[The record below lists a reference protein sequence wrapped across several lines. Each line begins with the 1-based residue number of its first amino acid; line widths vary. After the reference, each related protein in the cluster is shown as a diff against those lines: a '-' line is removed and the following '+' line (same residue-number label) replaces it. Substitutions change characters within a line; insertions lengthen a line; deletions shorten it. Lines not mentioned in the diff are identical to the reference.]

1 MHAPERHRP
10 RLGLWTLLLITLFV
24 TAPAAYPGYWLTQDG
39 FVPALNIVQS
49 GPIASVAT
57 LPDLWRGTGRAAFL
71 PAQPLLMLGLSP
83 AAALR
88 ATFAL
93 AFLLGGL
100 GVYVWL
106 QPRWGDRA
114 AALAGALYVLL
125 PPVLATAY
133 WRGSVA
139 DALIAGLLPLA
150 LAGLASYT
158 DSRSL
163 TGAGVTVLSVLWMWR
178 IQPGLAAGATL
189 LLLAYAWWVERSGW
203 AMVIAAVAGLAGLTS
218 LLPLWSVHA
227 PAAVAFADHFV
238 HVGQLFIGQWATPAA
253 NATPVYIP
261 PATAYPYQIG
271 AIAWVFALAALWLWA
286 RRVGGGDV
294 TTRLLSFGAG
304 SALILIGLSLTWAA
318 PLWQITGA
326 ARLFT
331 YPWQLILLAAP
342 GVALLAGSLPA
353 LNAPLRRA
361 PLWLVLAGLALLGS
375 YPYLQPTYTQT
386 PIPARPVATL
396 GLRPD
401 LLLLSTD
408 VREELPATAAD
419 RRATLEVTW
428 QTLHP
433 LPFDYSVFFQAL
445 TTTPTGEQVVAQLD
459 AQPRQGL
466 QPATTWLPGQI
477 LTDTYTLDLS
487 GWAGAGELRYVYGL
501 YDWRD
506 GSRLPVDGGID
517 DKLTL
522 HGR

>member
-294 TTRLLSFGAG
+294 TARLLSFGAG
-304 SALILIGLSLTWAA
+304 SALILIGLSLTFTARAAVAGVGGAGVVGQLPLFAADLYPNPHPGAAGGDVGTAPGSAPALRGRARGTPRDRGRPSRHAGGDLADAA
-318 PLWQITGA
+318 PA
-326 ARLFT
+326 ALRLQRLFPGSDHDAHGRT
-331 YPWQLILLAAP
+331 GGGAVRRTAAP
-342 GVALLAGSLPA
+342 GAATGDYLAARANPHRHLYAG
-353 LNAPLRRA
+353 PLR
-361 PLWLVLAGLALLGS
+361 LG
-375 YPYLQPTYTQT
+375 
-386 PIPARPVATL
+386 
-396 GLRPD
+396 
-401 LLLLSTD
+401 
-408 VREELPATAAD
+408 
-419 RRATLEVTW
+419 
-428 QTLHP
+428 
-433 LPFDYSVFFQAL
+433 
-445 TTTPTGEQVVAQLD
+445 
-459 AQPRQGL
+459 
-466 QPATTWLPGQI
+466 
-477 LTDTYTLDLS
+477 
-487 GWAGAGELRYVYGL
+487 
-501 YDWRD
+501 
-506 GSRLPVDGGID
+506 
-517 DKLTL
+517 
-522 HGR
+522 GRG